1 MAASFHTQNLYKNV
15 RITHCTYLHNMKNS
29 GTITVLKNVR
39 FGGAMVIAKQMEV
52 RANMKEYFDMA
63 YDGTPVIV
71 PRKNKKNIVIISE
84 AEYHRLTQN
93 MRLSAYADSFRS
105 MQNRGSDSSDESLYP
120 DGKSFNLAKLK
131 VISELQNDW
140 NGNGAGAFSSALIE
154 KVRDLLEH
162 LTIQPQ
168 IFPTA
173 LSSVQLEYDNSK
185 RDHMEIE
192 IGEYDVAEVFCVTYD
207 GRESFESISVDYKSI
222 NERVGAFYG

>member
-1 MAASFHTQNLYKNV
+1 
-15 RITHCTYLHNMKNS
+15 
-29 GTITVLKNVR
+29 
-39 FGGAMVIAKQMEV
+39 MVVAKQMEV
-52 RANMKEYFDMA
+52 RANMKEYFDLA

-93 MRLSAYADSFRS
+93 TRLSAYADTLRS
-105 MQNRGSDSSDESLYP
+105 MPGHGSDSAAESPYP

-131 VISELQNDW
+131 VIGELQNNW
-140 NGNGAGAFSSALIE
+140 NGNGAGSFSSALIE

-185 RDHMEIE
+185 RDHLEIE
-192 IGEYDVAEVFCVTYD
+192 ISEDDIAEVFYVTYD
-207 GRESFESISVDYKSI
+207 GHESFESISATYKSI